1 MCLAS
6 VCRLRLTL
14 EGNWWRAKQ
23 FPHVVRGKTNV
34 PSLCLSSLIEQP
46 TTLWLTKVAS
56 TILTKCHL
64 SGPGMSTANVEQ
76 KKSDSVPGQCVYR
89 STTEQDTVEFDRTK
103 KDLRKKWSL
112 ICHSRTSQRPGKNV
126 EKLLLPDWDLLI
138 QSIQSQVLS
147 IDVKEDYEVVEDYE

>member
-23 FPHVVRGKTNV
+23 FPHVVRGTNV
-34 PSLCLSSLIEQP
+34 PSLFLSSLIEQP

-64 SGPGMSTANVEQ
+64 SGPGMSPANVEQ
-76 KKSDSVPGQCVYR
+76 KTSDSVPGQCVYR
-89 STTEQDTVEFDRTK
+89 STTEQDTVEFDSDK
-103 KDLRKKWSL
+103 KGFAQKVVP
-112 ICHSRTSQRPGKNV
+112 H
-126 EKLLLPDWDLLI
+126 LP
-138 QSIQSQVLS
+138 QSDIAVSWQ
-147 IDVKEDYEVVEDYE
+147 KC